1 MATLTST
8 LQRVHPETSLEH
20 GGRQAPAEARI
31 ESPGQGSVPGAAPAG
46 RTRLPAR
53 RGTLWARAWKRVLA
67 AFNSL
72 AGPPTTARERS
83 RREAAQAQVSRYQ
96 GMSGVWNQRC

>member
-1 MATLTST
+1 M
-8 LQRVHPETSLEH
+8 
-20 GGRQAPAEARI
+20 
-31 ESPGQGSVPGAAPAG
+31 
-46 RTRLPAR
+46 
-53 RGTLWARAWKRVLA
+53 ARAGKRVLA